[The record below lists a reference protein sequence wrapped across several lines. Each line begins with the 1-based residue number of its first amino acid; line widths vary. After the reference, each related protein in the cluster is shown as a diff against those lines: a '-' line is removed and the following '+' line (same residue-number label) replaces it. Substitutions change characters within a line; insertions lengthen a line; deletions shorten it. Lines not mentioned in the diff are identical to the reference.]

1 MYKYIK
7 WSLVMVSSLQSCSAT
22 YIASSIT
29 AASFT
34 VSLHTVNEYNVR
46 LNCNM
51 AISSQQARVVQI
63 RSQVQYFSVHIIY
76 TLPIISTSSIIILGM
91 LQIYVQTRQYRDI

>member
-1 MYKYIK
+1 
-7 WSLVMVSSLQSCSAT
+7 
-22 YIASSIT
+22 
-29 AASFT
+29 
-34 VSLHTVNEYNVR
+34 
-46 LNCNM
+46 M

-91 LQIYVQTRQYRDI
+91 LQIYVQTRQYRDIWVLKPVVEFLVIDDFFEILVLHGAMVNI